1 MKRRLR
7 FFVCFALLLC
17 CAPLH
22 AQWSGSIDFA
32 GGLGGM
38 EGSVVND
45 YAPMYHGLLDGALR
59 LNYQTK
65 NFKWNTVINGRW
77 DFTWTPSLE
86 RKVSLWIMYQF
97 TDDQAYNHTLNFDGD
112 IEELNKFSYYY
123 EFPVMNRHKTGVGL
137 KTYRSF
143 NAGRNILQSSIV
155 LKTDY
160 SDIVN
165 TWAVFKAGEGVDGGT
180 IVDIDSI
187 QGHVWEYRITPKST
201 DINLDGDIYLENTI
215 IDGDVQLK
223 LTPGA
228 RLSTR
233 TAAPP

>member
-38 EGSVVND
+38 EG
-45 YAPMYHGLLDGALR
+45 
-59 LNYQTK
+59 
-65 NFKWNTVINGRW
+65 
-77 DFTWTPSLE
+77 
-86 RKVSLWIMYQF
+86 
-97 TDDQAYNHTLNFDGD
+97 
-112 IEELNKFSYYY
+112 
-123 EFPVMNRHKTGVGL
+123 
-137 KTYRSF
+137 
-143 NAGRNILQSSIV
+143 
-155 LKTDY
+155 
-160 SDIVN
+160 
-165 TWAVFKAGEGVDGGT
+165 EGVDGGT

-201 DINLDGDIYLENTI
+201 DIDLDGDIHLENTL

-233 TAAPP
+233 HSLDHNSGATLECRGLLDQKLETDFESEDLKEFWVEEVRGNRRIFVLGASWKF